1 MKSTARAI
9 AMLTS
14 LALLLAVLAA
24 CSPSSQSS
32 SSSTSTTTLTIATV
46 NNSQMVQMEQ
56 LTKQVF
62 EKDHPNIK
70 VNFVTL
76 PENDL
81 RSKVTQ
87 DVATNAGKF
96 DIATVGSYETPIWA
110 HNGWLQDLTPYFSKM
125 SATDKSNYNYN
136 DLIQPVM
143 SSLSYQGHAY
153 SLPFYGES
161 SFLMYNKQI
170 FAQHHLTMPLH
181 PTWDQVSQF
190 AKELNNPA
198 TGTTGIL
205 LRGQS
210 GWGMNMAPLD
220 TMINTYGGSWFDTNW
235 KPQLSTPAVQQAVS
249 VYANLLQKYGE
260 PGASTSGW
268 QECLNIMT
276 SGKGAMFYDATSFG
290 GVLETPSTSKI
301 AGNVGYVFAP
311 TSVTPNGS
319 HWLWAWSLG
328 LVNSSKNK
336 DAAFQFLTWATSSQY
351 LTLAGKTFGWA
362 NVPPGTRTS
371 LYQNPDYQKAA
382 PFAQVTL
389 DSINSATPDHPTLN
403 AVPYHGVQYVGIPQ
417 FASAGQQV
425 SELMSAVVAGKTSV
439 ASALQQ
445 SDQILASQ
453 VNKDNASGY

>member
-1 MKSTARAI
+1 MKSAARAI
-9 AMLTS
+9 AIMTS
-14 LALLLAVLAA
+14 IALLLAVLAA
-24 CSPSSQSS
+24 CNPSSQSS
-32 SSSTSTTTLTIATV
+32 SSTTTLTVATV

-62 EKDHPNIK
+62 QKDHPNIK

-96 DIATVGSYETPIWA
+96 DIATIGSYETPIWA
-110 HNGWLQDLTPYFSKM
+110 HNGWLQDLSPYLNKM
-125 SATDKSNYNYN
+125 SATDKSNYNYD
-136 DLIQPVM
+136 DLLKPVM
-143 SSLSYQGHAY
+143 STLSFQGHPY

-181 PTWDQVSQF
+181 PTWDQVAQF
-190 AKELNNPA
+190 AQQLNDPA
-198 TGTTGIL
+198 GGVTGIL

-220 TMINTYGGSWFDTNW
+220 TMINTFGGRWFNSNW
-235 KPQLSTPAVQQAVS
+235 QPQLNTPAVQKAVTL
-249 VYANLLQKYGE
+249 YATLLQKYGE

-268 QECLNIMT
+268 QECVNLMT
-276 SGKGAMFYDATSFG
+276 QGKGAMFYDATSFG
-290 GVLETPSTSKI
+290 GVLETPATSKV
-301 AGNVGYVFAP
+301 AGNVGYVYAP
-311 TSVTPNGS
+311 TAVTQNGS

-336 DAAFQFLTWATSSQY
+336 DAAFQFLTWATNSQY

-362 NVPPGTRTS
+362 NVPPGTRAS
-371 LYQNPDYQKAA
+371 IYQNPDYQKAA

-389 DSINSATPDHPTLN
+389 DSIKTATPDQPTLEP
-403 AVPYHGVQYVGIPQ
+403 VPYHGVQYVGIPQ
-417 FASAGQQV
+417 FESVGQQV
-425 SELMSAVVAGKTSV
+425 SELMSAVVAGKMTVSQ
-439 ASALQQ
+439 ALQQ
-445 SDQILASQ
+445 SDQLLASQ
-453 VNKDNASGY
+453 VNKDNTAGY

>member
-9 AMLTS
+9 AIMTS
-14 LALLLAVLAA
+14 LALLLSVLAA

-32 SSSTSTTTLTIATV
+32 SSSSTTTLTVATV

-70 VNFVTL
+70 INFVTL

-96 DIATVGSYETPIWA
+96 DIATIGSYETPIWA
-110 HNGWLQDLTPYFSKM
+110 HNSWLQDLSPYFDKM
-125 SATDKSNYNYN
+125 SATDKSNYNYD
-136 DLIQPVM
+136 DLLKPVM
-143 SSLSYQGHAY
+143 SSLSYQGHPY

-161 SFLMYNKQI
+161 SMLMYNKQI

-181 PTWDQVSQF
+181 PTWDQVAQF
-190 AKELNNPA
+190 AKELNDPA

-220 TMINTYGGSWFDTNW
+220 TIINTYGGRWFDTNW
-235 KPQLSTPAVQQAVS
+235 KPQLSSPAVQKAVTL
-249 VYANLLQKYGE
+249 YATLLQKYGE
-260 PGASTSGW
+260 SGASTSGW
-268 QECLNIMT
+268 QECVNLMT
-276 SGKGAMFYDATSFG
+276 QGKGAMFYDATSFG
-290 GVLETPSTSKI
+290 GVLETPATSKV
-301 AGNVGYVFAP
+301 AGNVGYVYAP
-311 TSVTPNGS
+311 TAVTTNGS

-336 DAAFQFLTWATSSQY
+336 DAAFQFITWATSSQY

-389 DSINSATPDHPTLN
+389 DSINTATPNQPTLDP
-403 AVPYHGVQYVGIPQ
+403 VPYHGVQYVGIPQ
-417 FASAGQQV
+417 FESAGQQV
-425 SELMSAVVAGKTSV
+425 SELMSAVVAGKTPV
-439 ASALQQ
+439 DQALQQ
-445 SDQILASQ
+445 ADQILAAQ